1 MANTVREWR
10 YESVNGSKKDM
21 SVANKSVSKWY
32 KVAGIGMV
40 CGLALAGCDRS
51 DKDDTEVTDV
61 TEQEAQVSENAAA
74 TAVSCDDPMV
84 QDRLKSALKNT
95 FNQQAQTLATS
106 YANDAEIALN
116 GGAVTTK
123 ANGIIIDVQNA
134 AVLQATNE
142 NGLTTCQASVSMT
155 LPSEDL
161 YQASQVQAA
170 NNQPSLQTRLANDN
184 IRINNNMLIDDA
196 FTYVVGTQ
204 GGQVRTRIA
213 GQPALLT
220 VVSEVIASS
229 TLQSA
234 LEEQRAK
241 RAAQQAESRRESA
254 KSTQSNNNA
263 SQPRAVTPAAPVRPA
278 QPAKPPVVNQSNQN
292 SSQSTPKTPSSNPS
306 AAAPSTASPTPAAPE
321 APKAT
326 PKDESI
332 DMVIIEDKNATY

>member
-1 MANTVREWR
+1 
-10 YESVNGSKKDM
+10 M

-51 DKDDTEVTDV
+51 EKEDATDTVEV
-61 TEQEAQVSENAAA
+61 TEQEGQVSENTAA

-95 FNQQAQTLATS
+95 LNQQAQTLAVS
-106 YANDAEIALN
+106 YANDAEIALSS
-116 GGAVTTK
+116 GVVATK
-123 ANGIIIDVQNA
+123 ANGIMIDVQNA
-134 AVLQATNE
+134 AVLQAINE

-170 NNQPSLQTRLANDN
+170 NNQPSLQSRLANDN

-229 TLQSA
+229 ALQSA
-234 LEEQRAK
+234 MEEQRAQ
-241 RAAQQAESRRESA
+241 RAAQQAERPA
-254 KSTQSNNNA
+254 QQNNNSTP
-263 SQPRAVTPAAPVRPA
+263 SQPRVVAPAAPVRPA
-278 QPAKPPVVNQSNQN
+278 QPATPPTVNQNNQTSNNQSSNQPAA
-292 SSQSTPKTPSSNPS
+292 TPKPSN
-306 AAAPSTASPTPAAPE
+306 TTPATPE

-332 DMVIIEDKNATY
+332 DMVIIEDKDATY